1 MTREADNP
9 MTGSDFDWMVSD
21 HAVWGWK
28 APVKASHGVRRFFPS
43 PLFLFRFHFSR
54 FPQKRLI
61 LIVFFCRI
69 PGGGGAHPL
78 HPPPRSTPGKLLQD
92 VIVVSCI
99 NLINLWNV
107 FWFYTSIETITLC
120 CFFKRWVAWEHSF
133 ISNVSVGRKTLI
145 YSEIPLPA
153 FALVYLVYFCLFIYL
168 VILS

>member
-1 MTREADNP
+1 MTSDNFELE
-9 MTGSDFDWMVSD
+9 MTSQETYYSV
-21 HAVWGWK
+21 
-28 APVKASHGVRRFFPS
+28 VRGESRIFFRRGCTRLLLYLNTNKPNS
-43 PLFLFRFHFSR
+43 FFLQNTR
-54 FPQKRLI
+54 
-61 LIVFFCRI
+61 
-69 PGGGGAHPL
+69 GGGGHPL
-78 HPPPRSTPGKLLQD
+78 HPPPRSTPGKRLQD

>member
-1 MTREADNP
+1 MTSDNFELE
-9 MTGSDFDWMVSD
+9 MTSQETYYSVVRGGSRIFFRRGCTRLLLYFNTNKPHSFFLQNT
-21 HAVWGWK
+21 GW
-28 APVKASHGVRRFFPS
+28 
-43 PLFLFRFHFSR
+43 
-54 FPQKRLI
+54 
-61 LIVFFCRI
+61 
-69 PGGGGAHPL
+69 GGGGAHPL
-78 HPPPRSTPGKLLQD
+78 HPPSRSTPGKLLQD
-92 VIVVSCI
+92 VIVVSCL

-168 VILS
+168 AILS